1 MVEGVVESD
10 SDLVTSRDTDGVVT
24 RVELVAPD
32 VVGGHIA
39 DEAIVLVVLGLANGS
54 PCWSIIDDG
63 DVV

>member
-10 SDLVTSRDTDGVVT
+10 SDLFTSRDTDGVVT
-24 RVELVAPD
+24 RAELVAPN

-39 DEAIVLVVLGLANGS
+39 DEAIVLEVLGLANGS